1 MEMMDYVHECLVCE
15 GISYEVDEEVFKSG
29 PGYKL
34 YKCGECFFEWAVVEY
49 GK

>member
-15 GISYEVDEEVFKSG
+15 GISYEIDGDE
-29 PGYKL
+29 GYKL
-34 YKCGECFFEWAVVEY
+34 YRCNECAFEWEVIEC